1 MAMNLCEKQYTIP
14 WQLID
19 DDTGTNVGE
28 ESIVINVWA
37 DASEGLGWDPI
48 SHASDIGGETFD
60 STTFTDSLGRR
71 MLARA
76 KVWFDENKDWIANEE
91 PEFAGYR
98 HHQYAEMEADRA
110 WANRRSL

>member
-1 MAMNLCEKQYTIP
+1 MTICEKKFTIA

-19 DDTGTNVGE
+19 TDFETNVGE

-37 DASEGLGWDPI
+37 DASEGLGWDPV
-48 SHASDIGGETFD
+48 SHASDVGNETFD

-71 MLARA
+71 MLVRA
-76 KVWFDENKDWIANEE
+76 KTWFNENKDWIANEE
-91 PEFAGYR
+91 PDFAEYR
-98 HHQYAEMEADRA
+98 HQKFAEMESDQA